1 MVQMIRFTNTNTPN
15 GLAKVSIH
23 RLKKKKKKKNPNVIR
38 DSLLI
43 LQAVIHSTAKV
54 LSN

>member
-23 RLKKKKKKKNPNVIR
+23 RLKKKKKKSKSNQRFI
-38 DSLLI
+38 
-43 LQAVIHSTAKV
+43 AHSAG
-54 LSN
+54 SNTQHS

>member
-15 GLAKVSIH
+15 GLTKVSIH
-23 RLKKKKKKKNPNVIR
+23 RLKKKKKNPNVIR

>member
-23 RLKKKKKKKNPNVIR
+23 RLKKKKKKIQNVIR

>member
-23 RLKKKKKKKNPNVIR
+23 RLKKKKNPNLIR

-54 LSN
+54 LPN

>member
-1 MVQMIRFTNTNTPN
+1 MVQMICFTNTNTPN

-23 RLKKKKKKKNPNVIR
+23 RLKKKIKKNPNVIR

>member
-23 RLKKKKKKKNPNVIR
+23 RLKKKKKKKI
-38 DSLLI
+38 
-43 LQAVIHSTAKV
+43 QM
-54 LSN
+54 

>member
-1 MVQMIRFTNTNTPN
+1 MVQMIRFMNTNTPN

-23 RLKKKKKKKNPNVIR
+23 RLKKKKKNPNVIR

>member
-23 RLKKKKKKKNPNVIR
+23 RLKKKKKSKSNQRFI
-38 DSLLI
+38 
-43 LQAVIHSTAKV
+43 AHSAG
-54 LSN
+54 SNTQHS

>member
-23 RLKKKKKKKNPNVIR
+23 RLKKKKKKSKCNQRFI
-38 DSLLI
+38 
-43 LQAVIHSTAKV
+43 AHSAG
-54 LSN
+54 SNTQHS